1 MKLGIKIP
9 DKPTFTIPR
18 SSKWPAV
25 RKKWLKEKQPECQ
38 VCDRKTKLEVHH
50 IIPFHIK
57 PELELDTNNFITLC
71 ENPSCFCH
79 YVVGHCA
86 LSWLRYDP
94 DVVTN
99 ATIIRSMRRAA
110 L

>member
-1 MKLGIKIP
+1 MLGVKIP
-9 DKPTFTIPR
+9 DKPPFLR

-25 RKKWLKEKQPECQ
+25 RKKWLKLNP
-38 VCDRKTKLEVHH
+38 VCEVCTRKTKLEVHH

-71 ENPSCFCH
+71 ESPAACCH
-79 YVVGHCA
+79 YIVGHCA
-86 LSWLRYDP
+86 LSWLKYDP
-94 DVVTN
+94 SVVRN
-99 ATIIRSMRRAA
+99 AAIIKVMRLEA